1 MPLATLELG
10 VGTWLLLVACGA
22 LLSLDAT
29 SWPQAMVSRPIV
41 AGTLGGA
48 LLGGAAEGFL
58 AGAFLEVL
66 FLRHPPFGAVRYPDA
81 GPAGL
86 AAGGAYAAAGV
97 GGFYPLLVAVLAGWS
112 VGWLGSRSVHLLR
125 LLNGRLVGD
134 AEALAV
140 SPSRLVRSHRL
151 AMRLD
156 ALRGALLTA
165 ASLVP
170 AALAVRLAGGVPP
183 GTTGGGAAVALA
195 AVGVA
200 AAAGAAAR
208 SLGAPRR
215 GWILVAAGATAGVL
229 ALLLGVRAS

>member
-1 MPLATLELG
+1 MPLATLDLG
-10 VGTWLLLVACGA
+10 IGTWLLLVGCGA
-22 LLSLDAT
+22 LLGLDAT

-48 LLGGAAEGFL
+48 LLGSAAEGFL
-58 AGAFLEVL
+58 VGAFLEVL
-66 FLRHPPFGAVRYPDA
+66 FLRHPPFGAARYPDP

-97 GGFYPLLVAVLAGWS
+97 GGFYPLLVAVLAGWAI
-112 VGWLGSRSVHLLR
+112 GWLGSRSVHLLR

-134 AEALAV
+134 PGAVAV
-140 SPSRLVRSHRL
+140 SPSRLLRRHRL

-165 ASLVP
+165 ACLAP
-170 AALAVRLAGGVPP
+170 AALAARLAGGLPP
-183 GTTGGGAAVALA
+183 GPAGGGAAVALA
-195 AVGVA
+195 AAGVG

-208 SLGAPRR
+208 SLGAAR
-215 GWILVAAGATAGVL
+215 GWWPLVAAGATAGIL
-229 ALLLGVRAS
+229 ALLPWW